1 MSTNSIIKQYDKNGF
16 TLVRNLVTKKECL
29 ILKNEISKLKSKLN
43 ISFSNIPYG
52 FGDLKD
58 SLLNKIK
65 NRDKFSVITNQLCG
79 TKLSLGHFLVVNK
92 ASWLGPDVE
101 WHQEVFNSDVYA
113 PGINMKKN
121 WKRFIQVF
129 IAIDDHDKIN
139 GCLKVFKGSH
149 KAGILPFDD
158 FVNING
164 SHKRRVKS
172 KNLDKLNKKFKII
185 DIEMKRGDVLFF
197 NHLLVHGSPTNM
209 SHKSRVSGLMQFYD
223 SNLKYDYRVFKNYQ
237 NFRARFI
244 KNHSLGIINRLS
256 SYKNNLKIFSKNQ
269 K

>member
-1 MSTNSIIKQYDKNGF
+1 MNFNQHLKEYDKNGF
-16 TLVRNLVTKKECL
+16 LLVKKLITKKDCL
-29 ILKNEISKLKSKLN
+29 LLKDKISKLKSKLN
-43 ISFSNIPYG
+43 ISFSGVPYG

-58 SLLNKIK
+58 SLLKKIK
-65 NRDKFSVITNQLCG
+65 NREKFSLIANQLC
-79 TKLSLGHFLVVNK
+79 KAELSLGHFLIVNK

-113 PGINMKKN
+113 PGINMRQN

-129 IAIDDHDKIN
+129 IAIDDHDKVN

-149 KAGILPFDD
+149 RAGILPFED
-158 FVNING
+158 FVNNNG
-164 SHKRRVKS
+164 SHKRRVKP
-172 KNLDKLNKKFKII
+172 KYLDKLHKKFKII
-185 DIEMKRGDVLFF
+185 DIEMKKGDVLFF

-209 SHKSRVSGLMQFYD
+209 SPKSRVSGLMQFYD

-244 KNHSLGIINRLS
+244 KNHSLGIISKLS
-256 SYKNNLKIFSKNQ
+256 SYKNNLKIFSKN
-269 K
+269 